1 MTARKN
7 STIQL
12 PDISRE
18 KVLKIWQE
26 KFGKEEVIDESTP
39 FRQVL
44 IFSIFINIFFIAIV
58 LLLAVLVKSILPP
71 QVPLFYGEPEGNEQL
86 AQSWLLILPSLISLV
101 VIFVNYFLSLAVKE
115 DFLKKALIL
124 SGIAA
129 TFFSAITTIKII
141 LLVGSL

>member
-1 MTARKN
+1 MSAKQ
-7 STIQL
+7 SPTIQL
-12 PDISRE
+12 PNISRE

-39 FRQVL
+39 FRQTL
-44 IFSIFINIFFIAIV
+44 IFSIFLNLAFIAIV
-58 LLLAVLVKSILPP
+58 LLLATLFKSILPP
-71 QVPLFYGEPEGNEQL
+71 QVPLFYGEPEGNQQL

-101 VIFVNYFLSLAVKE
+101 IIFVNYFLSLTVKE